1 MCLLL
6 VYCPSS
12 DGLLTPAGTQN
23 ANSPRNTSLSPAAS
37 TGQLSASHLGSG
49 GGDKYSALA
58 DLDSQIKDLRVS
70 PTPPSQDPASG
81 PAANPFGNTAPPQNG
96 AQVGGGSMW
105 GGQGGVAQSGSGFSM
120 PNPFGAASNPFQ
132 SGAPG
137 PMMQGGVNQ
146 SAPGNWG
153 SAQYGAAQQPFGGVG
168 MQPQIGAGASGV
180 SGFHAN
186 TPPQG
191 YMGVGVSQAG
201 QFGVQGQWSAGF
213 PQQGSIVSQQQQQ
226 PFPPFGQVGGT
237 QLGYPQQQ
245 MQSFVAP
252 QGQFGGS
259 GVPQGQFGG
268 GGVPQGQFGGSGVPQ
283 GQFGGSGVPQGQFGG
298 SGVSQGQFGGSGVPQ
313 GQFGGSG
320 VPQGQFGRS
329 GMPQAQFGGSGA
341 PQGQFGGSG
350 VPQAQFGGS
359 GVPQGQFGGSGVP
372 QGQAG
377 IGNFQ
382 WGQTQQPSSF
392 ATSGSPKV
400 SSAQPPTSATANTVS
415 MDWSANMTKP
425 IPSTSTSTSV
435 SVSLGG
441 WSENILAGYRSGAS
455 TSVSNVGGSTQGP
468 TGVSVWAGQSGTQ
481 SSGWAGQSG
490 AQSSGWGAG
499 MSAGTPGSGWGP
511 SGGSAS
517 PLTQPTMPSF
527 TNQQNW
533 AAGGGGNSTV
543 GMHQPTGFGASTPD
557 FASWPGSSTPSATA
571 GNPFGQVR
579 LVLSSAAT
587 GANT

>member
-1 MCLLL
+1 MPVCFS
-6 VYCPSS
+6 CSSS
-12 DGLLTPAGTQN
+12 DGLLTLAGTQN
-23 ANSPRNTSLSPAAS
+23 TNSPRNTSLSPAVS
-37 TGQLSASHLGSG
+37 TGQLSGSLLGSG

-81 PAANPFGNTAPPQNG
+81 PPANPFGNTAPPQNG
-96 AQVGGGSMW
+96 AQVGGGSTW
-105 GGQGGVAQSGSGFSM
+105 GGQGGVAQSGSGFNM

-132 SGAPG
+132 PGAPG
-137 PMMQGGVNQ
+137 SMMQGGVNQ
-146 SAPGNWG
+146 TAPGNWG
-153 SAQYGAAQQPFGGVG
+153 GAQYGAPQQPFGGVG

-191 YMGVGVSQAG
+191 YVGVGVSQVG

-213 PQQGSIVSQQQQQ
+213 PQQGSIPSQQQ
-226 PFPPFGQVGGT
+226 PFPPFGQVGAT

-252 QGQFGGS
+252 QG
-259 GVPQGQFGG
+259 
-268 GGVPQGQFGGSGVPQ
+268 
-283 GQFGGSGVPQGQFGG
+283 
-298 SGVSQGQFGGSGVPQ
+298 
-313 GQFGGSG
+313 
-320 VPQGQFGRS
+320 
-329 GMPQAQFGGSGA
+329 
-341 PQGQFGGSG
+341 
-350 VPQAQFGGS
+350 QFGGS

-392 ATSGSPKV
+392 ATSGLPKV
-400 SSAQPPTSATANTVS
+400 SSAQPSTSATPNTVS

-441 WSENILAGYRSGAS
+441 WSESIWAGYPSSGS
-455 TSVSNVGGSTQGP
+455 TSISNVSGSTQGP
-468 TGVSVWAGQSGTQ
+468 SGVSVWAGQSGTQ

-499 MSAGTPGSGWGP
+499 MSASTPGSGWGP

-517 PLTQPTMPSF
+517 QPTQPTLPSF
-527 TNQQNW
+527 SNQQTW
-533 AAGGGGNSTV
+533 AAGGGGNSAV
-543 GMHQPTGFGASTPD
+543 GLHQPTGFGASTPD
-557 FASWPGSSTPSATA
+557 FASWPGSSTPNAAA

-587 GANT
+587 GANA

>member
-1 MCLLL
+1 MPVCFS
-6 VYCPSS
+6 CSSS
-12 DGLLTPAGTQN
+12 DGLLTLAGTQN
-23 ANSPRNTSLSPAAS
+23 TNSPRNTSLSPAVS
-37 TGQLSASHLGSG
+37 TGQLSGSLLGSG

-81 PAANPFGNTAPPQNG
+81 PPANPFGNTAPPQNG
-96 AQVGGGSMW
+96 AQVGGGSTW
-105 GGQGGVAQSGSGFSM
+105 GGQGGVAQSGSGFNM

-132 SGAPG
+132 PGAPG
-137 PMMQGGVNQ
+137 SMMQGGVNQ
-146 SAPGNWG
+146 TAPGNWG
-153 SAQYGAAQQPFGGVG
+153 SAQYGAPQQPFGGVG

-191 YMGVGVSQAG
+191 YVGVGVSQVG

-213 PQQGSIVSQQQQQ
+213 PQQGSIPSQQQ
-226 PFPPFGQVGGT
+226 PFPPFGQVGAT

-268 GGVPQGQFGGSGVPQ
+268 SGVPQGQFGGSRVPQGQFGGSGVPQ
-283 GQFGGSGVPQGQFGG
+283 GQFGGSGVPPGPVGG
-298 SGVSQGQFGGSGVPQ
+298 SGGAQGP
-313 GQFGGSG
+313 
-320 VPQGQFGRS
+320 
-329 GMPQAQFGGSGA
+329 
-341 PQGQFGGSG
+341 
-350 VPQAQFGGS
+350 
-359 GVPQGQFGGSGVP
+359 FGGSGVP

-392 ATSGSPKV
+392 ATSGLPKV
-400 SSAQPPTSATANTVS
+400 SSAQPSTSATPNTVS

-441 WSENILAGYRSGAS
+441 WSESIWAGYPSSGS
-455 TSVSNVGGSTQGP
+455 TSISNVSGSTQGP
-468 TGVSVWAGQSGTQ
+468 SGVSVWAGQSGTQ

-517 PLTQPTMPSF
+517 QPTQPTLPSF
-527 TNQQNW
+527 SNQQTW
-533 AAGGGGNSTV
+533 AAGGGGNSAV
-543 GMHQPTGFGASTPD
+543 GLHQPTGFGASTPD
-557 FASWPGSSTPSATA
+557 FASWPGSSTPNAAA

-587 GANT
+587 GANA

>member
-1 MCLLL
+1 MPVCFS
-6 VYCPSS
+6 CSSS
-12 DGLLTPAGTQN
+12 DGLLTRAGTQN
-23 ANSPRNTSLSPAAS
+23 TNSPRNTSLSPAVS
-37 TGQLSASHLGSG
+37 TGQLSGSLLGSG

-81 PAANPFGNTAPPQNG
+81 PPANPFGNTAPPQNG
-96 AQVGGGSMW
+96 AQVGGGSTW
-105 GGQGGVAQSGSGFSM
+105 GGQGGVAQSGSGFNM

-132 SGAPG
+132 PGAPG
-137 PMMQGGVNQ
+137 SMMQGGVNQ
-146 SAPGNWG
+146 TAPGNWG
-153 SAQYGAAQQPFGGVG
+153 SAQYGAPQQPFGGVG

-191 YMGVGVSQAG
+191 YVGVGVSQAG

-213 PQQGSIVSQQQQQ
+213 PQQGSIPSQQQ
-226 PFPPFGQVGGT
+226 PFPPFGQVGAT

-268 GGVPQGQFGGSGVPQ
+268 SGVPQGQFGGSGVPQ

-298 SGVSQGQFGGSGVPQ
+298 SGVPQGQFGGSGVPQ

-320 VPQGQFGRS
+320 VPQGQFG
-329 GMPQAQFGGSGA
+329 GSGV
-341 PQGQFGGSG
+341 PQGQFGGSR
-350 VPQAQFGGS
+350 VPQGQFGGS

-392 ATSGSPKV
+392 ATSGLPKV
-400 SSAQPPTSATANTVS
+400 SSAQPSTSATPNTVS

-435 SVSLGG
+435 SISLGG
-441 WSENILAGYRSGAS
+441 WSENIWAGYPSSGS
-455 TSVSNVGGSTQGP
+455 TSISNVSGSTQGP
-468 TGVSVWAGQSGTQ
+468 SGVSVWAGQSGTQ

-490 AQSSGWGAG
+490 AQSSSWGAG
-499 MSAGTPGSGWGP
+499 MSASTPGSGWGP
-511 SGGSAS
+511 SGGSPS
-517 PLTQPTMPSF
+517 QPTQPTLPSF
-527 TNQQNW
+527 SNQQTW
-533 AAGGGGNSTV
+533 AAGGGGNSAV
-543 GMHQPTGFGASTPD
+543 GLHQPTGFGASTPD
-557 FASWPGSSTPSATA
+557 FASWPGSSTPNAAA

-587 GANT
+587 GANA